1 MNFPQRDVK
10 QSESG
15 ASYLTKENGCVYVL
29 KKEK

>member
-1 MNFPQRDVK
+1 MSFS
-10 QSESG
+10 QSYMKLSKSG